1 LKYVIEALLLTQCE
15 KIQSNEEDLVTFKSI
30 KTDLVVLKFLL
41 GMCGAL
47 VGGLQTT
54 FLRAFTISYQLEH
67 VTFLHQVYTLAYM
80 VSSIFFATF

>member
-1 LKYVIEALLLTQCE
+1 MELSGQDRISSKQLKYVIEALLLTQCE
-15 KIQSNEEDLVTFKSI
+15 KIQSKEEDFFSFKSI
-30 KTDLVVLKFLL
+30 KMDLIILKFLL

-67 VTFLHQVYTLAYM
+67 ITFLH
-80 VSSIFFATF
+80 